1 MHNKKVED
9 RCFGGP
15 RSSTQSR
22 TSVCHALFPQII
34 ARLGG
39 GFKPDIRRRTSLAQ
53 EVQA

>member
-22 TSVCHALFPQII
+22 TGVCHALSIRII
-34 ARLGG
+34 ARLRGI
-39 GFKPDIRRRTSLAQ
+39 FKPGICSLPGQ
-53 EVQA
+53 RGVLL